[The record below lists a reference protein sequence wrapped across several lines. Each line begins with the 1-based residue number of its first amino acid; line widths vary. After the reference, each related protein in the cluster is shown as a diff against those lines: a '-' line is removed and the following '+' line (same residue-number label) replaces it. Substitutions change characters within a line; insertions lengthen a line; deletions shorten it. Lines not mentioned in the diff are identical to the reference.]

1 MFAVIKNKV
10 LYLYQKKNN
19 KMGNK
24 KIVTVWNHR
33 GVLLN
38 AVRLEVIESY
48 KLGVELSDDVS
59 DMFSYRVY
67 ETESE
72 VRLII
77 DFV

>member
-1 MFAVIKNKV
+1 MKS
-10 LYLYQKKNN
+10 
-19 KMGNK
+19 K

-33 GVLLN
+33 GILLD
-38 AVRLEVIESY
+38 AVRAAIIESY
-48 KLGVELSDDVS
+48 KLGTELSEDVS

-67 ETESE
+67 ETESD